1 LYRHKENIH
10 EKKLSY
16 TIEDLQYLMQRLR
29 DKNDGCPW
37 DIAQSYKSIAS
48 STIEEMYEVIDAI
61 ESNNLDQ
68 LKDELGD
75 LLFQIV
81 FYAQLGTEDSAFDFT
96 DVTTAITE
104 KLLRRHPHVFPDG
117 TLQSRRSSDVEMTAE
132 SIKDSWNKIK
142 QQERGVKGQHSLMAD
157 IPKALPATMRAI
169 KLQKRAASIGFDWP
183 DTTGVYK
190 KINEEL
196 AEVRDAVQQQLVIK
210 QEQASNGDAVSVATD
225 AVSEEIGDLLFSVIN
240 LSRYLKVEPE
250 TALRQANN
258 KFEARFLQMEKTA
271 VEEQTSLCEQ
281 DITKLE
287 QWWQN
292 TKV

>member
-1 LYRHKENIH
+1 MNKDLT
-10 EKKLSY
+10 Y
-16 TIEDLQYLMQRLR
+16 TIEDLQYLMRRLR
-29 DKNDGCPW
+29 DKDDGCPW
-37 DIAQSYKSIAS
+37 DIEQNYKSIAP

-81 FYAQLGTEDSAFDFT
+81 FYAQLGVEDSAFDFAGI
-96 DVTTAITE
+96 TTAITE

-117 TLQSRRSSDVEMTAE
+117 TLQSRRSENTEVTAE
-132 SIKDSWNKIK
+132 SIKTSWNKIK

-157 IPKALPATMRAI
+157 IPKALPATLRAI
-169 KLQKRAASIGFDWP
+169 KLQKRAASVGFDWP
-183 DTTGVYK
+183 DTTGVYQ

-196 AEVRDAVQQQLVIK
+196 AEVKDAVQQQLTIQ
-210 QEQASNGDAVSVATD
+210 QEQSGNRDAMSAASE

-240 LSRYLKVEPE
+240 LSRHLKVEPE

-258 KFEARFLQMEKTA
+258 KFEERFLQMEKA
-271 VEEQTSLCEQ
+271 AAEEQTSLSGQ

-287 QWWQN
+287 QWWQD